1 MIVFREPMARM
12 TVSLMLC
19 WTLSSWEIRGQVS
32 LLSCWYCASIHPTRQ
47 ADARNYIVAGLIQ
60 LLTEIPA
67 GKETIAKLYAD
78 FLVSLKLLLPKAKPL
93 RAYGARLKSEHGL
106 QKVLKKIEKMGSEE
120 KGGGVTMP

>member
-32 LLSCWYCASIHPTRQ
+32 LLSRWYCASIRPTKQ
-47 ADARNYIVAGLIQ
+47 ADARNCVVAGLIQ

-67 GKETIAKLYAD
+67 GKNTIAKLYAD
-78 FLVSLKLLLPKAKPL
+78 FLVSLKLLPKAKSL
-93 RAYGARLKSEHGL
+93 RAYGARLKSGHGL
-106 QKVLKKIEKMGSEE
+106 RKVLKKIDKMGSEE